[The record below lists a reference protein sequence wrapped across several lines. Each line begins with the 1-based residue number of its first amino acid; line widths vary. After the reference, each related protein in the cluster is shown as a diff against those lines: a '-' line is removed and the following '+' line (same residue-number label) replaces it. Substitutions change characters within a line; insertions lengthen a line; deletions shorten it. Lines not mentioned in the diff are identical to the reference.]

1 MKKNAELKYN
11 HLNMER
17 ISVSKKGIGMY
28 AITFV
33 VNGKKISKTAHLTE
47 KQADT
52 YVPSVEIVQSGHRT
66 LGKCSFRADG
76 KLIK

>member
-1 MKKNAELKYN
+1 MKKTELKYD
-11 HLNMER
+11 HLNMKR

-28 AITFV
+28 VITFV
-33 VNGKKISKTAHLTE
+33 VNGRKHSKTAHLTE

-66 LGKCSFRADG
+66 LGKCSFRSDG
-76 KLIK
+76 KPTN